1 MREQEEALA
10 RAEADLAHAHGASA
24 GTQQELQRVRAEADE
39 LRERLRAAEASLE
52 ARPSG
57 PPEFEPSAIEGM
69 EASLIR
75 MSEIVRVKDAE
86 LEALKRTVNAE
97 CQERVRLLALVQG
110 HGQAAA
116 PQPSAP
122 QSADAAR
129 AAAERDREREWRGG
143 VNAKYARKPGL
154 SVGKR

>member
-1 MREQEEALA
+1 
-10 RAEADLAHAHGASA
+10 
-24 GTQQELQRVRAEADE
+24 
-39 LRERLRAAEASLE
+39 
-52 ARPSG
+52 
-57 PPEFEPSAIEGM
+57 M

-116 PQPSAP
+116 PAAPQPSAP
-122 QSADAAR
+122 QSSDAAR